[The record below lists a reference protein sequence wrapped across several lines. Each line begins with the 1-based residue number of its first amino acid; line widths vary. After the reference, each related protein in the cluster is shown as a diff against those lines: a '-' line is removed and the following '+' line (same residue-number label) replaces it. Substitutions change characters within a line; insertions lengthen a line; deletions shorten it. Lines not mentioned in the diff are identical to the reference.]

1 MACQNFIRSGCDN
14 LILDIK
20 SQITKI
26 DIQENKKMTPFKTD
40 VRGIMTR
47 LDGILNENRDN
58 QTLQQLSQF
67 YNSLFEFKENLPNVS
82 QETKKNKTL

>member
-1 MACQNFIRSGCDN
+1 
-14 LILDIK
+14 
-20 SQITKI
+20 
-26 DIQENKKMTPFKTD
+26 
-40 VRGIMTR
+40 MTR